1 MQLPRKKATGS
12 DVVGKFPLAKVG
24 GGSTDFAS
32 VLQGLLPPEEE
43 RGLRCEMCDCV
54 LRAVGRSELFVS

>member
-1 MQLPRKKATGS
+1 MWSANFLSLHKA
-12 DVVGKFPLAKVG
+12 G

-54 LRAVGRSELFVS
+54 LHAVGRSELFVS